1 MKFLNNPEIMRDLI
15 FQGII
20 AVAATVIMKYLY
32 GNAAASIIFI
42 VAAIYIAYYYISGYV
57 RYRKIDKIS
66 QKIDMILH
74 GQDENILE
82 DCEEGE
88 LAILSSEVNKMVSK
102 LKLQTELLKK
112 DKVFL
117 ADSIADISHQI
128 KTPLTSINLIL
139 SFMKDENL
147 TYDKR
152 IGYAREIQTLTSRI
166 EWLIYALL
174 KLSRLDAG
182 TVHFE
187 DEVISLKELIDKSY
201 ELIEIPLDVRGI
213 SWKCSIDEGASM
225 KGDMSWMIEA
235 ISNILKNCMEHTPA
249 GGCIYVSC
257 TENPLYS
264 NICIEDTGGGIAPE
278 DISHIFERFYKGS
291 NSDENS
297 VGIGLA
303 LAKSIIVN
311 QNGTIKVYNKS
322 SDECGAVFDIRFY
335 KSIV

>member
-57 RYRKIDKIS
+57 RYKKIDKIS

-152 IGYAREIQTLTSRI
+152 IGYAREMQTLTSRI

-225 KGDMSWMIEA
+225 KGDMSWMTEA
-235 ISNILKNCMEHTPA
+235 ISNILKNCMEHTPE

-322 SDECGAVFDIRFY
+322 GDECGAVFDIRFY